1 MTLLITIFAAIIS
14 TVVWLQKDIKNEMKI
29 GNLALIYWGASI
41 MWFVDGV
48 FEYIELGAKYFTP
61 SITEMVNDGFLGL
74 CAVALGMII
83 WLGMTVV
90 RRMKSCI

>member
-1 MTLLITIFAAIIS
+1 MTLLITVLAAIATS
-14 TVVWLQKDIKNEMKI
+14 TIWVFKDMQNEKRL
-29 GNLALIYWGASI
+29 GTLSLIYWGASI
-41 MWFVDGV
+41 MWFVDAV
-48 FEYIELGAKYFTP
+48 FEYIELGAEYFTP
-61 SITEMVNDGFLGL
+61 SVTEMVNDGFLGF